1 MIKKILNFK
10 IFSGFVLATSLLI
23 STIIFPVL
31 SQAKEKF
38 TVTFLSVSVYGP
50 WFIVKEKE
58 MAKDIDVDIKIIEDI
73 TARNAGLSTGKID
86 CMMTTMDSTV
96 VTVSSGVPVRH
107 IAVPLMSYGL
117 DEMIVDESINSD
129 KDLAGKSYGAD
140 YGFLNHMWMLLTL
153 KRAGIP
159 LDGATHKIMLPQ
171 DSSAAFTSGQ
181 LDVDVNFI
189 PFSTMDLER
198 PGSKLLKSSFTDN
211 TWERGLISDSIACNE
226 SFLDNK
232 TDVAREVTRAWFEA
246 VEWWKHNPAEGNAI
260 IAKGLDWPEADVRL
274 TQAGAMML
282 NIDQNLGAIGNKGT
296 PFCASIPAE
305 APQPTSSSSGWGS
318 LVGSNKDCEAGY
330 LPSTWKLF
338 GDVYKEADVID
349 SITPASEGIDNSIL
363 NWLSDQGHT
372 KSYASNLWI
381 GRLAP

>member
-260 IAKGLDWPEADVRL
+260 IAKGLDWPESDVRL

>member
-1 MIKKILNFK
+1 MISKLPFNKFIGT
-10 IFSGFVLATSLLI
+10 IFLAISFII
-23 STIIFPVL
+23 STISLPSL
-31 SQAKEKF
+31 SQANEKF

-50 WFIVKEKE
+50 WFIVKEKG
-58 MAKDIDVDIKIIEDI
+58 MAKDIDIDIKIIEDI
-73 TARNAGLSTGKID
+73 TARNAGLSTGTID

-117 DEMIVDESINSD
+117 DEMVVDGSINSD
-129 KDLAGKSYGAD
+129 QDLAGKTYGAD

-159 LDGATHKIMLPQ
+159 LDGAIHKIMLPQ
-171 DSSAAFTSGQ
+171 DASAAFTSGQ

-211 TWERGLISDSIACNE
+211 TWERGLISDSIACNDD
-226 SFLDNK
+226 FLKNR

-260 IAKGLDWPEADVRL
+260 IAKGLDWPESDVRL

-282 NIDQNLGAIGNKGT
+282 NLDQNLGAIGSDGT
-296 PFCASIPAE
+296 PFCASIPKE
-305 APQPTSSSSGWGS
+305 APQPSSSSSGWGS
-318 LVGSNKDCEAGY
+318 LVGSDKDCEENY

-338 GDVYKEADVID
+338 GEVYKEADVID
-349 SITPASEGIDNSIL
+349 DITPASEGIDNSIL
-363 NWLSDQGHT
+363 NWLSG
-372 KSYASNLWI
+372 KGYAETYSSNKWI
-381 GRLAP
+381 GRLTP

>member
-58 MAKDIDVDIKIIEDI
+58 MAKDIDIDIKIIEDI

-211 TWERGLISDSIACNE
+211 TWERGLISDSIACND

>member
-1 MIKKILNFK
+1 MIKKIINFK
-10 IFSGFVLATSLLI
+10 TFSGFVLATSLLI

-260 IAKGLDWPEADVRL
+260 IAKGLDWPESDVRL

>member
-10 IFSGFVLATSLLI
+10 LISGMIIAIGLLI
-23 STIIFPVL
+23 STIAFPIV

-50 WFIVKEKE
+50 WFIVKEKG
-58 MAKDIDVDIKIIEDI
+58 MAKDIDIDVKIIEDI
-73 TARNAGLSTGKID
+73 TARNAGLSTGSID

-96 VTVSSGVPVRH
+96 VTVSSGVPLRH

-117 DEMIVDESINSD
+117 DEMIVDNSINSD

-159 LDGATHKIMLPQ
+159 LDGADHKIMLPQ
-171 DSSAAFTSGQ
+171 DSSAAFASGQ

-189 PFSTMDLER
+189 PFSTQSLER
-198 PGSKLLKSSFTDN
+198 ADSKLLKSSFTDN
-211 TWERGLISDSIACNE
+211 TWERGLISDSIACSNQ
-226 SFLDNK
+226 FLDNK
-232 TDVAREVTRAWFEA
+232 PKVAREVMRAWFEA

-282 NIDQNLGAIGNKGT
+282 NIDQNLGAIGDEGT

-338 GDVYKEADVID
+338 GDVYKEADVIE

-363 NWLSDQGHT
+363 NWLSSEGHS
-372 KSYASNLWI
+372 KQYASNLWI
-381 GRLAP
+381 GRLTP

>member
-1 MIKKILNFK
+1 MIKKIINFK
-10 IFSGFVLATSLLI
+10 TFSGFVLATSLLI

-140 YGFLNHMWMLLTL
+140 YGFLNH
-153 KRAGIP
+153 I
-159 LDGATHKIMLPQ
+159 
-171 DSSAAFTSGQ
+171 
-181 LDVDVNFI
+181 N
-189 PFSTMDLER
+189 DL
-198 PGSKLLKSSFTDN
+198 F
-211 TWERGLISDSIACNE
+211 
-226 SFLDNK
+226 
-232 TDVAREVTRAWFEA
+232 
-246 VEWWKHNPAEGNAI
+246 
-260 IAKGLDWPEADVRL
+260 
-274 TQAGAMML
+274 
-282 NIDQNLGAIGNKGT
+282 
-296 PFCASIPAE
+296 
-305 APQPTSSSSGWGS
+305 
-318 LVGSNKDCEAGY
+318 
-330 LPSTWKLF
+330 
-338 GDVYKEADVID
+338 
-349 SITPASEGIDNSIL
+349 
-363 NWLSDQGHT
+363 
-372 KSYASNLWI
+372 
-381 GRLAP
+381 

>member
-1 MIKKILNFK
+1 MTSKLTLNKF
-10 IFSGFVLATSLLI
+10 IGVIVCTISLITSAI
-23 STIIFPVL
+23 SIPAITY
-31 SQAKEKF
+31 AKEKF

-50 WFIVKEKE
+50 WFIVKEKG
-58 MAKDIDVDIKIIEDI
+58 MAKDIDIDIKIIEDI
-73 TARNAGLSTGKID
+73 TARNAGLSTGTID

-96 VTVSSGVPVRH
+96 VTVSAGVPVRH

-117 DEMIVDESINSD
+117 DEMVVDGSINSD
-129 KDLAGKSYGAD
+129 KDLAGKTYGAD

-171 DSSAAFTSGQ
+171 DASAAFTSGQ

-211 TWERGLISDSIACNE
+211 TWERGLISDSIACND
-226 SFLDNK
+226 SFLDSK
-232 TDVAREVTRAWFEA
+232 TDVAKEVIRAWFEA

-260 IAKGLDWPEADVRL
+260 IAKGLDWPESDVRL

-282 NIDQNLGAIGNKGT
+282 NIDQNLGAIGKDGT
-296 PFCASIPAE
+296 PFCASIPKE

-318 LVGSNKDCEAGY
+318 LVGSDKDCESGY
-330 LPSTWKLF
+330 LSSTWELF
-338 GDVYKEADVID
+338 GDIYKEANVID
-349 SITPASEGIDNSIL
+349 DITPASQGIDNSIL
-363 NWLSDQGHT
+363 NWL
-372 KSYASNLWI
+372 ASSGFAKTYSSNKWI
-381 GRLAP
+381 GRLTP

>member
-1 MIKKILNFK
+1 MIKKIINFK
-10 IFSGFVLATSLLI
+10 TFSGFVLATSLLI